1 MVRLLLR
8 AQAAPRAGEL
18 AKHPHPTTRAG
29 KAQTSLPTM
38 RVVTLAV
45 AKIAASPSLLPAT
58 LTTTLRAAAGEAEA
72 LAAVLLVV
80 LVALGVPAVG
90 MAICLGTKFGR
101 LLRLRK

>member
-18 AKHPHPTTRAG
+18 AKRPHLTTRAG
-29 KAQTSLPTM
+29 RAQTSLPTT
-38 RVVTLAV
+38 RVVMRAV

-58 LTTTLRAAAGEAEA
+58 PTTTLRAAAGEAEA

-80 LVALGVPAVG
+80 LVALGVLAVG
-90 MAICLGTKFGR
+90 TVVCPGIKFGR
-101 LLRLRK
+101 P